1 VKNEACHSYANGADV
16 FSVVFVE
23 VPSFTKRVPDYLD
36 DEELAAL
43 QVHMAEHPASG
54 AVIRGSRGLRKL
66 RWQGSGR
73 GKRGGVRVIYYWYVK
88 PEVITLLDIY
98 AKKEKDD
105 LTTAEIKQ
113 LNQLLER

>member
-1 VKNEACHSYANGADV
+1 VI
-16 FSVVFVE
+16 FVE
-23 VPSFTKRVPDYLD
+23 VPSFTKRVSDYLD
-36 DEELAAL
+36 DEEFAAL
-43 QVHMAEHPASG
+43 QVYMTEHPDSG

-88 PEVITLLDIY
+88 PGVITLLDVY

-105 LTTAEIKQ
+105 LTPAEIKI
-113 LNQLLER
+113 LSKLLEG